1 MARRR
6 RKDDALAADAKAAAK
21 GDEGT
26 TSPGSKEELDASLF
40 QLLQDQQNKDAV
52 STLLKASVCI
62 LVLPLL
68 TLFLV
73 YRIDCTQVVFFSSTD
88 KRLLTYVR
96 VGILGFPLEET
107 QKTTLAA
114 VSSVIVVNLV
124 IVAFVV
130 AAWREK

>member
-73 YRIDCTQVVFFSSTD
+73 YRIDW
-88 KRLLTYVR
+88 
-96 VGILGFPLEET
+96 ILGFPLEET